1 MDYALTP
8 QTNTIEPY
16 KIVSKMC
23 VCIILFRIKK
33 KARLLTFINTNI
45 NTESWNKIIYFF
57 RYFYFSA
64 MNTEPQEQ

>member
-1 MDYALTP
+1 
-8 QTNTIEPY
+8 
-16 KIVSKMC
+16 
-23 VCIILFRIKK
+23 LFRIKK